1 MMNLWFRLRVGQ
13 RLLARPVSIWVAGM
27 TSALLLSS
35 CGGNSSDAAVT
46 SVSASGTRFSRTATI
61 SVNGRNLRQGL
72 IVETEGGC
80 ENLTVVAN
88 GSDDTQQFTCDVL
101 AVGQHVVHVASS
113 SGAFLARLRFDVPQP
128 QVSLTTSKGNITLEL
143 DPAAAPLTA
152 RNFLNYVNN
161 GFYPNVI
168 FHRAIAGSLVQAGGY
183 ITGPVVKPATAAAI
197 KLESNN
203 GLKNLRGTIGAAR
216 TTDPDSATS
225 QWYLNVGDNAG
236 FDYVDDTNPGY
247 AVFGKVLTG
256 LDAMDAISTVETR
269 QHAATGLT
277 NLPVT
282 DVLITA
288 AIQTR

>member
-1 MMNLWFRLRVGQ
+1 MRTFQCSWRGPALSRVLVTSSG
-13 RLLARPVSIWVAGM
+13 LATVVA
-27 TSALLLSS
+27 ALGLSG
-35 CGGNSSDAAVT
+35 CGGGNNEAAVT
-46 SVSASGTRFSRTATI
+46 TMSASNIRFSRAATI
-61 SVNGRNLRQGL
+61 SINGRNLRQGL

-113 SGAFLARLRFDVPQP
+113 SGAFLARLRFEVPQP

-161 GFYPNVI
+161 GFYRNVI
-168 FHRAIAGSLVQAGGY
+168 FHRVIAGSLVQAGSY
-183 ITGPVVKPATAAAI
+183 ITGPVVKPATAASI

-216 TTDPDSATS
+216 TSDPDSATS
-225 QWYLNVGDNAG
+225 QWYLNVADNAG
-236 FDYVDDTNPGY
+236 FDYLDEASPGY
-247 AVFGKVLTG
+247 AVFGKILTG
-256 LDAMDAISTVETR
+256 LDTMDAISVVETR
-269 QHAATGLT
+269 EHAATGLT

-288 AIQTR
+288 ASQTR

>member
-1 MMNLWFRLRVGQ
+1 MRTFQCSWRGPALSRVLVTSSG
-13 RLLARPVSIWVAGM
+13 LATVVA
-27 TSALLLSS
+27 ALGLSG
-35 CGGNSSDAAVT
+35 CGGGNNEAAVT
-46 SVSASGTRFSRTATI
+46 TMSASNIRFSRAATI
-61 SVNGRNLRQGL
+61 SINGRNLRQGL

-161 GFYPNVI
+161 GFYRNVI
-168 FHRAIAGSLVQAGGY
+168 FHRVIAGSLVQAGGY

-225 QWYLNVGDNAG
+225 QWYLNVGDNAD